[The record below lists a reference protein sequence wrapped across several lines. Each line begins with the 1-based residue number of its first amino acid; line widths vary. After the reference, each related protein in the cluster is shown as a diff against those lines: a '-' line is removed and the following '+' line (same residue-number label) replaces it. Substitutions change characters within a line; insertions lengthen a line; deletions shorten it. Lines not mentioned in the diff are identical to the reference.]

1 MTNDPI
7 SRDLPER
14 DVCNP
19 VERPPSSVVGG
30 LFSRGRLRKQ
40 LGLGLDVFLSILY
53 DCNTVYTM
61 YSLLSG
67 LDMLHRSVIT
77 PGE

>member
-1 MTNDPI
+1 MTDDPI
-7 SRDLPER
+7 GRDLPER

-19 VERPPSSVVGG
+19 EERPPSSVVGG

-53 DCNTVYTM
+53 DCTTMYTM
-61 YSLLSG
+61 YSLLSA
-67 LDMLHRSVIT
+67 LICCIDQ
-77 PGE
+77 